1 MLNKCINCCKWIT
14 CKNTSKN
21 KYNCQDFKFKR
32 IEYERKEK
40 YGKRKSKKSKKSK
53 KNYKTIM

>member
-14 CKNTSKN
+14 CNNATENNCKN
-21 KYNCQDFKFKR
+21 FKFKR

-40 YGKRKSKKSKKSK
+40 YEKRKRCE
-53 KNYKTIM
+53 KNNKTTL